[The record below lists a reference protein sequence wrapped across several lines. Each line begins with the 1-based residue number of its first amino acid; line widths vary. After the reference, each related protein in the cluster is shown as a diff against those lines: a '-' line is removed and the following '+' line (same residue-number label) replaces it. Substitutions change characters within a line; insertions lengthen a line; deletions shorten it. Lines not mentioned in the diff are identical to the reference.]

1 MITTRL
7 HLAAAPGP
15 DVHAATGIVGRPDP
29 GADGPP
35 ERLGRYELQGLIGEG
50 SMGQVWRAHDPLLAR
65 AVALKTIRR
74 SLLGSAGAAVAATAR
89 LRNEAQAAAR
99 LSHPGIVSVYEYGED
114 GDQSFIAM
122 EYVHGTPLLAGLAPA
137 ATLPLDDTL
146 CLMVQLLAALQCA
159 HDQGVWHRDIKPA
172 NLMITPTGRL
182 KIADFG
188 IARIDA
194 VALTQ
199 EASVMGSPGYMAPE
213 CYSGVGVDWR
223 CDLYACGVLLY
234 ELLMGV
240 RPYRGGPDIVMYKTL
255 HLPVPPLVRDDAPG
269 SAALAPFE
277 AVVRR
282 AMAKTPSERFAS
294 ALEMREALTR
304 VAPRPVPSALSAQAM
319 QWLVPGAA
327 GPGAGSVPS
336 SPPRSRPPQAA
347 STPPLIQALPGPAA
361 LPGTAP
367 PHRASATAATEVVSE
382 GAQVV
387 AASNPGHFPADLLD
401 RLSRE
406 LAPELGAV
414 ARCVV
419 QRAAARSDSLAA
431 LLLRVANDALPAPE
445 RQAFIERHRS
455 ALRPV
460 PAAARA
466 QAALPVLGDTP
477 LDARLQQAARTLL
490 LRRIGPIATWMVG
503 QAAAQAET
511 REQFIARLADLAAEG
526 PDRERLRATLCRL
539 R

>member
-1 MITTRL
+1 MGSRL
-7 HLAAAPGP
+7 HAAEPSAPPADADSPAGLAG
-15 DVHAATGIVGRPDP
+15 H
-29 GADGPP
+29 
-35 ERLGRYELQGLIGEG
+35 LGRYELQGLIGEG
-50 SMGQVWRAHDPLLAR
+50 AMGQVWRAHDPLLAR
-65 AVALKTIRR
+65 TVALKTIRR

-122 EYVHGTPLLAGLAPA
+122 EYVHGTPLLAGMAPA

-159 HDQGVWHRDIKPA
+159 HGQGVWHRDIKPA
-172 NLMITPTGRL
+172 NLMITPAGRL

-213 CYSGVGVDWR
+213 CYSGVGIDHR
-223 CDLYACGVLLY
+223 TDLYACGVLLY
-234 ELLMGV
+234 ELLTGV

-255 HLPVPPLVRDDAPG
+255 HLPVPPLVRDDLQG

-277 AVVRR
+277 SVVRR
-282 AMAKTPSERFAS
+282 ALAKAPAERFAS
-294 ALEMREALTR
+294 ALEMREALTL

-319 QWLVPGAA
+319 QWLVPGADGA
-327 GPGAGSVPS
+327 GAGSVPS
-336 SPPRSRPPQAA
+336 SPPRSRPTLPAPTVPTTT
-347 STPPLIQALPGPAA
+347 TPPMSP
-361 LPGTAP
+361 
-367 PHRASATAATEVVSE
+367 RASATAATEVVSVS
-382 GAQVV
+382 AP
-387 AASNPGHFPADLLD
+387 AAAEDSSASFAPALLD

-414 ARCVV
+414 ARHVV
-419 QRAAARSDSLAA
+419 RRAAARSDSLAA
-431 LLLRVANDALPAPE
+431 LLLRVANDALPASE
-445 RQAFIERHRS
+445 RQAFIERHRGAS
-455 ALRPV
+455 RPDPAA
-460 PAAARA
+460 PAAAA
-466 QAALPVLGDTP
+466 VLPVLGDTP
-477 LDARLQQAARTLL
+477 LDAGLQQAARTLL
-490 LRRIGPIATWMVG
+490 VRRLGPIATWMVSR
-503 QAAAQAET
+503 AAAQAHT

-526 PDRERLRATLCRL
+526 ADRERLLAALCRL